1 MKKKEYRITNTVILV
16 VCGDDFAI
24 LNRRPSDNGIFGI
37 TFSFPV
43 KSWMVKDIENSG
55 IASVESFNDDGLL
68 TFSRKPFFET
78 YLMIDVL
85 TSIIEKYETL
95 R

>member
-1 MKKKEYRITNTVILV
+1 MNKQYRIKDNIILIE
-16 VCGDDFAI
+16 CDDNFAI
-24 LNRRPSDNGIFGI
+24 LNRRPSYNEIYGI

-43 KSWMVKDIENSG
+43 KSWMVKDINDSG

-68 TFSRKPFFET
+68 TFSKKPFFES
-78 YLMIDVL
+78 YLMIDIL
-85 TSIIEKYETL
+85 TSIIEKHETL

>member
-1 MKKKEYRITNTVILV
+1 MNKQYRIKDNIILIE
-16 VCGDDFAI
+16 CDDNFAI
-24 LNRRPSDNGIFGI
+24 LNRRPSENGIYGI

-43 KSWMVKDIENSG
+43 KLWMVNDIENSG

-68 TFSRKPFFET
+68 TFTRKPFFET

-85 TSIIEKYETL
+85 TSIIEKNETL